1 MESPMLVV
9 GGISRAFGGVFAIND
24 VSLTVAKGELRGV
37 IGPNGA
43 GKSTLFNLIS
53 GHLRPQS
60 GSITLDG
67 HRVERKAPHTRAG
80 LGIAIV
86 FQGARTFP
94 GMSVLEN
101 VMVGAHARTTSG
113 PFAAALRLPRQRAE
127 ERRIEAT
134 AYAALERVGLGDW
147 AGREA
152 EDLPLGQQRRLQVA
166 RALAGEP
173 ELLLLDEPASGLRAS
188 EREDLS
194 QLIIQLREE
203 SVTIMLVEHN
213 VAMVT
218 RLADIITVLDLG
230 SVIAEG
236 TPDEIRN
243 DERVITAYLGTESV
257 DA

>member
-1 MESPMLVV
+1 MLIVNDV
-9 GGISRAFGGVFAIND
+9 SRAFGGVFAAHE
-24 VSLTVAKGELRGV
+24 VSLEVGKGELRGV

-53 GHLRPQS
+53 GHLLPQA
-60 GSITLDG
+60 GSITLNGKRID
-67 HRVERKAPHTRAG
+67 RLAPHARAR

-86 FQGARTFP
+86 FQGARIFP

-101 VMVGAHARTTSG
+101 VMVGAHARSHSG
-113 PFAAALRLPRQRAE
+113 VFAAALRLPGQRAE
-127 ERRIEAT
+127 ERRIEAS
-134 AYAALERVGLGDW
+134 ALDALERVGLSEW

-173 ELLLLDEPASGLRAS
+173 ELLLLDEPASGLRAG
-188 EREDLS
+188 ERESLS
-194 QLIIQLREE
+194 ELIIQLRSEGM
-203 SVTIMLVEHN
+203 TIMLIEHN

-218 RLADIITVLDLG
+218 RLADTITVLDLG
-230 SVIAEG
+230 EVIAEG
-236 TPDEIRN
+236 TPEKIRA
-243 DERVITAYLGTESV
+243 DERVIKAYLGTELV